1 MLRTCCCLV
10 IITVSVKLLALQKFS
25 QPGFREVVRFLSGT
39 QKFSLSYARI
49 RVLSILL
56 SHFIT
61 ELKIH
66 HLYSLI
72 GHHIIDVFS
81 LQFRSPSFSE
91 REFQKGRQAEGPRNK
106 FVFIC
111 GQPQRIGYICR
122 QLLLFTKIRLFVEG
136 SWFSSTA
143 STCGVNFNNA
153 GQ

>member
-1 MLRTCCCLV
+1 ML
-10 IITVSVKLLALQKFS
+10 LLS
-25 QPGFREVVRFLSGT
+25 NHH
-39 QKFSLSYARI
+39 SLSQITGSSKVLVARFSGGGSI
-49 RVLSILL
+49 SVVSVLSILL